1 MGGHRDSINDNDD
14 KDGSP
19 IKREKNRKRS
29 RDNEDTS
36 PSDTEWQH
44 GGFKGNIS
52 PLTPPPLMAK
62 SPKTS
67 LQQKYNSSNISNCC
81 DDEAQ
86 ETSLHVDIVPI
97 DKPNSQPNECL
108 SVQERITPIKREP
121 RKRKPAKRYS
131 TSEYDSD
138 DTNGN
143 MECKSIPKAKSM
155 DTFPKMA
162 DKSIEAF
169 ESQLQDEKNAYLDY
183 AGYLPRSVIQKCAAD
198 LLTTDID
205 TKPLNGFGEDE
216 IQHGI
221 KEKKWYIEYLKKAEE
236 DLELNVSCN
245 ESDVDDCHL
254 P

>member
-1 MGGHRDSINDNDD
+1 M
-14 KDGSP
+14 
-19 IKREKNRKRS
+19 
-29 RDNEDTS
+29 
-36 PSDTEWQH
+36 
-44 GGFKGNIS
+44 
-52 PLTPPPLMAK
+52 
-62 SPKTS
+62 
-67 LQQKYNSSNISNCC
+67 
-81 DDEAQ
+81 
-86 ETSLHVDIVPI
+86 
-97 DKPNSQPNECL
+97 
-108 SVQERITPIKREP
+108 QERITPIKREP

-169 ESQLQDEKNAYLDY
+169 ESQLQEDEKNAYLDY
-183 AGYLPRSVIQKCAAD
+183 AGYLPRSVIQKRAAD

-254 P
+254 PQDFYAKHDFIYLSGVTSKTGIPLAWRSAKKVAGQLRKMFGGNPKVVYPIPQWLTLKVSYSNSIKLWL